1 MYIHVVIEHVDT
13 RHLYEYGFSVANRV
27 STEVLFSLPAEYGI
41 F

>member
-1 MYIHVVIEHVDT
+1 LSVQYYSEIYTFPTSVVHI
-13 RHLYEYGFSVANRV
+13 LNRV